1 MCTKQGG
8 RPGNTKAPTVV
19 IHAHYDTFCVVP
31 AICKG
36 IGSNGSGTLAL
47 LALVKMF
54 GRLYA
59 NAATRPRYNIVFLLS
74 GGGKLDSNGLKM
86 WLKTANSRLMD
97 TVEVVINLNSL
108 SGWGTEASGDLFLH
122 HSKPRA
128 KDPLAM
134 AWYDQFAASAAQE
147 GILLHQAHK
156 KINLGLRYME
166 WEHEHVAQHRILS
179 LTISGMRKPVAPS
192 VMDRIESVNLTAV
205 AGTARMVAE
214 AISVKLFPER
224 VREFQIFAENST
236 FDVSIPFLKQWAQV
250 LSTNM
255 HMSPYFSPNSA
266 LGTALAKHLGEYSK
280 PSINPFKLDEQ
291 YKFYDGEKFVL
302 SMYETAGAAFDV
314 VFLASWC
321 LYLAS
326 LFVVLKVSTQ
336 GWAEFFA
343 LFKPAPK
350 KWKKTA

>member
-1 MCTKQGG
+1 M
-8 RPGNTKAPTVV
+8 A
-19 IHAHYDTFCVVP
+19 P
-31 AICKG
+31 AICSG
-36 IGSNGSGTLAL
+36 VGSNGSGTLAL

-54 GRLYA
+54 GKLYS
-59 NAATRPRYNIVFLLS
+59 NAATRPQYNIVFLLS
-74 GGGKLDSNGLKM
+74 GGGKLDSNGLKV

-108 SGWGTEASGDLFLH
+108 SGWGTDPSGHLFLH
-122 HSKPRA
+122 HSKPRT

-134 AWYDQFAASAAQE
+134 AWYDQIAASATQE
-147 GILLHQAHK
+147 GITLHQVQK

-179 LTISGMRKPVAPS
+179 LTISGMRKPVPTS
-192 VMDRIESVNLTAV
+192 VMDRMEGVNLTAV
-205 AGTARMVAE
+205 AGASRMVAE
-214 AISVKLFPER
+214 AISAKLFPER

-236 FDVSIPFLKQWAQV
+236 FDVSVPFLRQWAQV

-255 HMSPYFSPNSA
+255 RMTPFFSPKSA
-266 LGTALAKHLGEYSK
+266 LGTAFAKYLGEYSK
-280 PSINPFKLDEQ
+280 SSVIPFKLDEQ

-302 SMYETAGAAFDV
+302 SMYETAGATFDFI
-314 VFLASWC
+314 FLGCWC

-336 GWAEFFA
+336 GWSEFFA
-343 LFKPAPK
+343 LFKSTPK
-350 KWKKTA
+350 KWKKVA